1 MDLLA
6 LTPELAILTL
16 GALLMGLDMVTGP
29 GAKGRLGW
37 VAVVGLLVP
46 LVLSALMVAGRPP
59 WNARAVFF
67 EAYAIDPFAGLLKVI
82 VITSALL
89 VLLAT
94 KEFFRGRPTIHEGE
108 VYVLI
113 VFMVLGLALMTAAA
127 DLILLFL
134 AIELVSL
141 ISYVLAGSLKTDRKS
156 NEAGVKYFFFGST
169 ASAVMLYGFS
179 YLYGAGGTTNIYR
192 LAQRV
197 ATFDPTFAFVAVVL
211 VLAGLGFKISLVPFH
226 QWTPDV
232 YEGAPTPIAAF
243 LSVGSKAAGFAALLR
258 LLYVALPPQSWVTV
272 LAVLAALSMT
282 VGNLLALA
290 QFNIKRMLAYSS
302 IAHAGYMVIG
312 VVALSASATPIGSG
326 IGALLYYLLA
336 YTFTNIGAFAVAISA
351 GQALGSDEIPDYAGL
366 SQRAPF
372 SALAMAV
379 FMLSLTGVPPT
390 ALFFGKFFL
399 FAAAIQSGLLW
410 LAVAGI
416 LNSVVSLY
424 YYVGVIRAMYL
435 QPAATGAPALP
446 ESGLVRALLAVTVL
460 GTIVLGIAPN
470 PFVQLA
476 QAASALLRL

>member
-1 MDLLA
+1 VDLLA
-6 LTPELAILTL
+6 LTPELVILTL
-16 GALLMGLDMVTGP
+16 GALLMGLDMVTGS
-29 GAKGRLGW
+29 GAKRRLGW
-37 VAVVGLLVP
+37 IAVVGLLVP
-46 LVLSALMVAGRPP
+46 LVLSALLVAGRPP
-59 WNARAVFF
+59 WNARAVFSGS
-67 EAYAIDPFAGLLKVI
+67 YAIDPFAGLLKVI

-89 VLLAT
+89 VVLST
-94 KEFFRGRPTIHEGE
+94 MEFFRGQRTTHEGE

-141 ISYVLAGSLKTDRKS
+141 ISYVLAGSLKADRKS
-156 NEAGVKYFFFGST
+156 NEAGVKYFFYGSA

-192 LAQRV
+192 LAQKV
-197 ATFDPTFAFVAVVL
+197 AALDPTFAFVAVVL

-258 LLYVALPPQSWVTV
+258 LFYVALPPQSWVTV
-272 LAVLAALSMT
+272 LAVLAVLSMT

-290 QFNIKRMLAYSS
+290 QSNIKRMLAYSS
-302 IAHAGYMVIG
+302 IAHAGYMMIG
-312 VVALSASATPIGSG
+312 VVALTASASAIGSG

-351 GQALGSDEIPDYAGL
+351 GRALGSDEIPEYVGL

-399 FAAAIQSGLLW
+399 FASAIQSGLLW

-435 QPAATGAPALP
+435 LPAATGAPPLP
-446 ESGLVRALLAVTVL
+446 ESGLVRALLAATVL
-460 GTIVLGIAPN
+460 GTIVLGVVPN